1 MKLTKYQ
8 KARLM
13 EYGWSPLVYNDNG
26 VIDNS
31 AWIQIDENHSD
42 ILEDLCDRFHLDCK
56 QKKLKLLIVATQE
69 EEI

>member
-8 KARLM
+8 KARLI
-13 EYGWSPLVYNDNG
+13 EYGWKPLVYNDNG
-26 VIDNS
+26 IIDNS

-56 QKKLKLLIVATQE
+56 QKKLKLLIIATNE

>member
-8 KARLM
+8 KARLI
-13 EYGWSPLVYNDNG
+13 EYGWKPLIYNDNG
-26 VIDNS
+26 IVDNT
-31 AWIQIDENHSD
+31 AWIEINEKHED

>member
-8 KARLM
+8 KARLI
-13 EYGWSPLVYNDNG
+13 EYGWKPLVYNDNG
-26 VIDNS
+26 IIDNS